1 MYAKRFYLTPKNEK
15 SVYLLWFTNG
25 GPWNLTA
32 REFLKSTCTHKGPHK
47 YFWKLHLQITSMKLF
62 CFSNNLNCYS
72 PVTVQYQAQST
83 LAIYTH
89 TTFCIN
95 SYLCC
100 KQIHLHPRFNRGHQ
114 KAPHILPIA
123 PLISNR
129 TSLQGLSSDQISS
142 YNLHKMFLKI
152 VRQDTGLRQLRTE
165 LLMRWNKPLL
175 LETTAATNVVQTKEQ
190 EKYHMPCKLNQDHRL
205 SPELE
210 LTVLDNLVSSW

>member
-1 MYAKRFYLTPKNEK
+1 MIYKWWSLEFDSTGIFKKHMHTQRTTQI
-15 SVYLLWFTNG
+15 LLET
-25 GPWNLTA
+25 
-32 REFLKSTCTHKGPHK
+32 
-47 YFWKLHLQITSMKLF
+47 LHLQVTSMKLF

-89 TTFCIN
+89 TTFYMN

-152 VRQDTGLRQLRTE
+152 VRQDTGLRQLHTE